1 MHWSTP
7 GGTIS
12 RTMEDFG
19 IHHWGEFTIYFG
31 GFAIPVVYGCVLAY
45 LGVRLTIQTGNDD
58 DADLQGRRIGIFLSS
73 IGIITVIGLF
83 FRVNFANT
91 VIHTINNKH
100 ILKFDNCSA
109 NQKTVALL
117 STIEKDILNYY
128 ATLFQCNKKKTM
140 LLGDYLSNGSI
151 KVYLKNKVKNDT
163 NYIIKISGVWE
174 NENEIGITYKLL
186 EAETL
191 G

>member
-45 LGVRLTIQTGNDD
+45 LGVRLTIQDGNDD

-73 IGIITVIGLF
+73 IGFITVTGCIYSQF
-83 FRVNFANT
+83 CEVSSR
-91 VIHTINNKH
+91 
-100 ILKFDNCSA
+100 
-109 NQKTVALL
+109 
-117 STIEKDILNYY
+117 
-128 ATLFQCNKKKTM
+128 
-140 LLGDYLSNGSI
+140 
-151 KVYLKNKVKNDT
+151 YLKMNPKVNVTLQDT
-163 NYIIKISGVWE
+163 FKKRRSLDGLPTSEIIIDYD
-174 NENEIGITYKLL
+174 N
-186 EAETL
+186 
-191 G
+191 